1 MIRWVFLLLL
11 LALQSAAW
19 AASPRVVVRL
29 QEKQPVLVGQQVHV
43 HVKVMTPNYFT
54 SAPPFPSLAVS
65 GAIVTMPD
73 ESGQNATETIGGVT
87 YASIEKTYVFAAQQA
102 GDFTLPPVKIA
113 FTYGGDDGKP
123 RHGTVTLPPFKITAK
138 LPPGAASAASAAGGA
153 LMPVARV
160 SIRQQFDRPDGAALH
175 VGDALVRTLATSAAQ
190 TQAMMIPPPHPDAP
204 DGVRVFAADPVLGDD
219 NGPRGEFLGGHRTDR
234 ITYVFEKPGTYTLPA
249 VRIGWFDAQAD
260 RARTAEAPERVVTVL
275 AGVAAGGAIAPEAAS
290 APAAAVVKPPRRSR
304 VVDVVK
310 AVVAGLGVLG
320 AVAWV
325 GRRVARRLPAWRER
339 QTARRAAHA
348 ASEAVAFAA
357 VVRAL
362 REGQA
367 GPADAALLGWS
378 RHLGGTVSEWAAA
391 QGDPELS
398 VALATLRLTLYA
410 RAGQGA
416 DAASRALLAPLQRAR
431 AHWVRRRDAKHDEAL
446 VPLNP

>member
-1 MIRWVFLLLL
+1 MTRWTLVLL
-11 LALQSAAW
+11 LALQGAAW
-19 AASPRVVVRL
+19 AASPRVTVRL

-54 SAPPFPSLAVS
+54 SAPPFPPLAVT

-87 YASIEKTYVFAAQQA
+87 YASVEKTYVFAAQQA

-123 RHGTVTLPPFKITAK
+123 QHGTVTLPAFKITAK
-138 LPPGAASAASAAGGA
+138 LPPGAAAAASAAGGA

-160 SIRQQFDRPDGAALH
+160 SIRQQFDRPDGTALH
-175 VGDALVRTLATSAAQ
+175 VGDALVRTLDTSAAQ

-204 DGVRVFAADPVLGDD
+204 DGVRAFSADPVLGDD
-219 NGPRGEFLGGHRTDR
+219 SGPRGEFLGGHRTDR

-249 VRIGWFDAQAD
+249 VRIGWFDAQAGQP
-260 RARTAEAPERVVTVL
+260 RTAEAPARVVTVL
-275 AGVAAGGAIAPEAAS
+275 AGVAAGGTIAPEAAS
-290 APAAAVVKPPRRSR
+290 APRAAVVNPPRRWH

-310 AVVAGLGVLG
+310 AVVAALVVLG
-320 AVAWV
+320 AVSW
-325 GRRVARRLPAWRER
+325 GWRRVARRLPAWRER
-339 QTARRAAHA
+339 RDARRAAPA

-367 GPADAALLGWS
+367 GPADAALLAWS

-391 QGDPELS
+391 QGDAELS
-398 VALATLRLTLYA
+398 AALAALRLTLYA
-410 RAGQGA
+410 RAGHGA
-416 DAASRALLAPLQRAR
+416 EAASRALLGPLQRAR
-431 AHWVRRRDAKHDEAL
+431 DRWVHRHHARHAEAL